1 MYKYYFNYCVVCVR
15 ACVFVGVHVCVCTS
29 AYTCMHV
36 FFVCVCEKLLGL
48 FLCKPRGSDRV
59 NKKITLTSGFSF
71 FLGLQT
77 LVRP

>member
-15 ACVFVGVHVCVCTS
+15 TFVFVGVHVCVHICIYLH
-29 AYTCMHV
+29 ACI
-36 FFVCVCEKLLGL
+36 FVCVCEKLLGL